1 MAFQSFI
8 DQYLLITFY
17 FGHVFE
23 IFFQKHELE
32 RIVEFLSVVCGVKEV
47 YLR

>member
-8 DQYLLITFY
+8 DQY
-17 FGHVFE
+17 FGYVFE

-32 RIVEFLSVVCGVKEV
+32 RMVEFPSVVHGVKEV